1 MFRNW
6 LRVGMLCLAPLATGL
21 AAQSTG
27 ADELAALLERA
38 GASVERY
45 FSQAQSLM
53 CLEAVTL
60 QTLGPDLSPDR
71 SPQRRLQYDL
81 RIAWDDSTPG
91 EAQVQRQLVKVGSRP
106 PGPRDKPGCMDPRDS
121 APEPLSILLPANR
134 KDYSFS
140 PGGRG
145 RVNGRNA
152 VVVNYRSLEQG
163 PITAKQTGENCWS
176 AELPGRERG
185 KLWIDA
191 ETSDVLRHDSWLSG
205 IYDIELPPSKEKP
218 EREILTISRYDNSTV
233 YRRVTFKDP
242 DETIVLPQSI
252 ELLQVV
258 RNAGNVRIRHTFSNY
273 RRFLSSGRIVQ
284 D

>member
-91 EAQVQRQLVKVGSRP
+91 EAQPDRRQITFRPHIPTPSPPQR
-106 PGPRDKPGCMDPRDS
+106 
-121 APEPLSILLPANR
+121 
-134 KDYSFS
+134 
-140 PGGRG
+140 GRG
-145 RVNGRNA
+145 EG
-152 VVVNYRSLEQG
+152 
-163 PITAKQTGENCWS
+163 
-176 AELPGRERG
+176 
-185 KLWIDA
+185 
-191 ETSDVLRHDSWLSG
+191 
-205 IYDIELPPSKEKP
+205 
-218 EREILTISRYDNSTV
+218 
-233 YRRVTFKDP
+233 
-242 DETIVLPQSI
+242 
-252 ELLQVV
+252 
-258 RNAGNVRIRHTFSNY
+258 
-273 RRFLSSGRIVQ
+273 
-284 D
+284 